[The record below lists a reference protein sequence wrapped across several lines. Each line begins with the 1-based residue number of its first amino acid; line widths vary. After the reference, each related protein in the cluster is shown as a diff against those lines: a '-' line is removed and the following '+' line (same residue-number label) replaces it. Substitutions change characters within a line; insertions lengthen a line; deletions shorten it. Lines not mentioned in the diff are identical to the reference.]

1 MPHTADL
8 HELQLRFY
16 FLFEIL
22 DEILDGLQDIKLVL
36 ELEEEFNVLI
46 SPNPLIYHHP
56 TV

>member
-1 MPHTADL
+1 MAHTADL

-46 SPNPLIYHHP
+46 SPNPLIYHP